1 MGYLVPGSTNK
12 GALRSFNPG
21 DKVYLFTPR
30 ATKDLSR
37 KFHHY
42 WSGPFLI
49 KEKLAPTTYKVV
61 PAPGVFPRKIDPIVA
76 QVDRLKVYTESDD
89 IITPPVDLHLGIG
102 PNNEAAARI
111 DPLALSTKDDTDLFQ
126 IEDPVPPKAP
136 WEPSPPPQAPLPK
149 ATRKRPKAKSAA
161 ARQPTDISPP
171 PKKLAKRSLRDYP
184 AIALGKKANGIKK
197 TEFTQLPPP
206 MRTRGATRR
215 QLESNDVA
223 PPAAVATLDT
233 PAIQRPISDADL
245 AESYACDDNLVD
257 QPSDDPSYFHRL
269 AALDDMEDANEP
281 GTLKHMLR
289 GSAYNGFEPITTFS
303 VQYDSAGI
311 RTITS

>member
-1 MGYLVPGSTNK
+1 M
-12 GALRSFNPG
+12 
-21 DKVYLFTPR
+21 
-30 ATKDLSR
+30 
-37 KFHHY
+37 
-42 WSGPFLI
+42 
-49 KEKLAPTTYKVV
+49 
-61 PAPGVFPRKIDPIVA
+61 
-76 QVDRLKVYTESDD
+76 
-89 IITPPVDLHLGIG
+89 
-102 PNNEAAARI
+102 
-111 DPLALSTKDDTDLFQ
+111 
-126 IEDPVPPKAP
+126 
-136 WEPSPPPQAPLPK
+136 
-149 ATRKRPKAKSAA
+149 
-161 ARQPTDISPP
+161 
-171 PKKLAKRSLRDYP
+171 
-184 AIALGKKANGIKK
+184 
-197 TEFTQLPPP
+197 
-206 MRTRGATRR
+206 
-215 QLESNDVA
+215 ESNDVA